1 MSNSESFG
9 VSALEAMACE
19 CPVVASDADGFTEV
33 IEDGV
38 SGIIVPRRNPEAAAA
53 AMQKFIDKPLLKEQ
67 MGIAARERVCKLYEW
82 DSNVEQMLKIYKDL
96 V

>member
-38 SGIIVPRRNPEAAAA
+38 SGIIVPRRNTEAAAA
-53 AMQKFIDKPLLKEQ
+53 ALQKFIDNPQMKEK
-67 MGIAARERVCKLYEW
+67 MGKAARERVCKLYEW
-82 DSNVEQMLKIYKDL
+82 DTNVKQMVEIYRKFS
-96 V
+96 